1 MVARLVLDTNV
12 VISGLLWR
20 GPPYQLLK
28 AASNG
33 TFSAFTSLPLL
44 DELSRTLSAP
54 KFKRILD
61 SAGYTQYQLRDVYES
76 FSRIIVPASI
86 DEVIVVAD
94 PSDDVVV
101 RTALAANADSIVTGN
116 HHLLDL
122 VSYGKIPILTPS
134 RFLQLLNSQSCAD
147 LRSSIEKKIGL

>member
-54 KFKRILD
+54 KFKRILI
-61 SAGYTQYQLRDVYES
+61 SAGYTPDSLRDVYES
-76 FSRIIVPASI
+76 FAHIIVPATTNEI
-86 DEVIVVAD
+86 IVAAD

-101 RTALAANADSIVTGN
+101 LTALAARADFVVTGN
-116 HHLLDL
+116 RHLLDL
-122 VSYGKIPILTPS
+122 VSFRKIPILAPAHLLL
-134 RFLQLLNSQSCAD
+134 RF
-147 LRSSIEKKIGL
+147 